1 MKKTKLSAIQ
11 HNILEDIAEQVA
23 NTTHGGCS
31 AIYAQG
37 AESLNITVQTL
48 HRWLKEH
55 GFTKPRKKR
64 ANAGQTALTLVEAR
78 LISAVLLNSIRRND
92 KQNSSLKLALE
103 RLRSNQLIVAGVV
116 DETGHIKYLSET
128 AVSRAMRQY
137 GVHPEQLLADAPCVR
152 MASKHPNH
160 VWQIDA
166 SLSTQF
172 YLDIELE
179 AMPIQQF
186 YKNKPENFKRI
197 EKQRLWRYV
206 ITDHTSGAGYVE
218 YVLGAESSQNL
229 CQVLINAMQ
238 RRTAQDVMYGVP
250 LMLVTDPGSAMTA
263 AATRNFCRALDIE
276 LIINEVGNARAKGQV
291 EQFHNMVENEFES
304 GLRLREKIRSLDEI
318 NQLAQQWIRVF
329 NATRIHSRTGKTRS
343 AVWMTISQTQLRL
356 APSVELCRQA
366 SIANPVE
373 CKVYNNLCIRWR
385 GGEYKVADIPN
396 IRVGDKVQVTRNLF
410 DDEHTARL
418 LYHDSEGRER
428 YYIIPKVEYSQYGF
442 DSDAVMFGEGYK
454 RHADTPAQT
463 ERKHLE
469 RLTMQ
474 AMSDDEA
481 NQKSKAKTVPFGGQ
495 IDPYKSVSDTVLPD
509 FMPKRGTELVIESVP
524 VESLRLN
531 LIQSAKRLADL
542 VGDWHDEDYLW
553 LAEHY
558 PNGVPSVDL
567 DKVAAE
573 LRPVTPL
580 LKRVGGWSC

>member
-1 MKKTKLSAIQ
+1 MKKTMLSAIQ
-11 HNILEDIAEQVA
+11 HNILKEIAEQVA
-23 NTTHGGCS
+23 NATHGGCS
-31 AIYAQG
+31 AIYTQG
-37 AESLNITVQTL
+37 AECLGITVQTL
-48 HRWLKEH
+48 HRWLKEQ
-55 GFTKPRKKR
+55 GLTKPRKKR

-78 LISAVLLNSIRRND
+78 LISAVLLDSIRRND
-92 KQNSSLKLALE
+92 KQQSSLKLALE
-103 RLRSNQLIVAGVV
+103 RLRSNGLIVAGTSSQ
-116 DETGHIKYLSET
+116 TGEIKYLSET
-128 AVSRAMRQY
+128 AVARALRQY
-137 GVHPEQLLADAPCVR
+137 GVHPEQLLQDAPCVR

-172 YLDIELE
+172 YLDVELE
-179 AMPIQQF
+179 AMPTQEF

-197 EKQRLWRYV
+197 EKQRLWRYA
-206 ITDHTSGAGYVE
+206 ITDHTSGAAYVE

-229 CQVLINAMQ
+229 CHVLINAMQ

-291 EQFHNMVENEFES
+291 EQFHNIIENEFES
-304 GLRLREKIRSLDEI
+304 GLKLREKIRSLSEI
-318 NQLAQQWIRVF
+318 NQLAQQWLRVF
-329 NATRIHSRTGKTRS
+329 NATRIHSRTGKTR
-343 AVWMTISQTQLRL
+343 AATWMTISQTQLRL

-366 SIANPVE
+366 SIANAVE

-396 IRVGDKVQVTRNLF
+396 IRVGEKVQVTRNLF
-410 DDEHTARL
+410 DDDNTARL
-418 LYHDSEGRER
+418 LYQDDEGRER
-428 YYIIPKVEYSQYGF
+428 YYIIPKVQFNQYGF
-442 DSDAVMFGEGYK
+442 DADAVMFGEGYK

-463 ERKHLE
+463 ERKNLE

-474 AMSDDEA
+474 AMSDEQA
-481 NQKSKAKTVPFGGQ
+481 KENRKTKTVPFGGQ

-509 FMPKRGTELVIESVP
+509 FMPKRGTDLVIDSAP

-542 VGDWHDEDYLW
+542 VGDWCDADYLW

-558 PNGVPSVDL
+558 PQGVPSMDL

-573 LRPVTPL
+573 LRPVISP
-580 LKRVGGWSC
+580 LKRIGAW